1 MLSLPALL
9 GYKSTNTD
17 AEGAFLFFCEESE
30 HETTLQRIEHERT
43 EAVKRLEEAVNR
55 LEEWRTAARDK
66 IAAAPS

>member
-1 MLSLPALL
+1 M
-9 GYKSTNTD
+9 GYKSTNSE
-17 AEGAFLFFCEESE
+17 AEGAFLSCEESE
-30 HETTLQRIEHERT
+30 HETTMHRLEHERT

>member
-1 MLSLPALL
+1 MHRL
-9 GYKSTNTD
+9 
-17 AEGAFLFFCEESE
+17 
-30 HETTLQRIEHERT
+30 EHERT